1 MTKPLLST
9 AEKPTFPISLRDRLS
24 KPQLVLQLMVLP
36 AVLAML
42 IFNFLPML
50 GMFISFKETDLTNG
64 IFGGQWV
71 GFEHFQEIF
80 EDDRFWLAM
89 KNTVGMSI
97 VKLVFTFIAPILFA
111 LVMNEIRSSSYKKLV
126 QTISTLPHFLSYV
139 IVATLCLIFLDP
151 QGMVNHVLM
160 SLHVTKEPIGFMAD
174 AKWFWG
180 LGSMLDLWKETGWGA
195 IVFLAAITGV
205 NSEIYE
211 AAKIDGA
218 GRLRCIWHINLPAIR
233 STIMVMLILNIG
245 NLFYG
250 GSNFDQSYL
259 LGNMFNYD
267 RSYTLGY
274 YTLDNGLIQMRYSF
288 AAAADL
294 IISTLSLTLLLVT
307 NWTAKKINGSNIF

>member
-1 MTKPLLST
+1 MSKPLLT
-9 AEKPTFPISLRDRLS
+9 AAPRPSSPKSMKDRLS
-24 KPQLVLQLMVLP
+24 RPQVSLQLMVLP
-36 AVLAML
+36 AVLAMV

-50 GMFISFKETDLTNG
+50 GMMISFKETDMTDG

-71 GFEHFQEIF
+71 GFDNFKEIF
-80 EDDRFWLAM
+80 ADDRFWLAM
-89 KNTVGMSI
+89 RNTVGMSI
-97 VKLVFTFIAPILFA
+97 IKLVFTFTAPILFA
-111 LVMNEIRSSSYKKLV
+111 LIMNEIRSNAYKKLA

-151 QGMVNHVLM
+151 QGMVNHLLM
-160 SLHVTKEPIGFMAD
+160 SLHITKEPIEFMAE

-180 LGSMLDLWKETGWGA
+180 LGSALDLWKETGWGA

-205 NSEIYE
+205 NSEVYE
-211 AAKIDGA
+211 AARIDGA

-259 LGNMFNYD
+259 LGNMFNND

-294 IISTLSLTLLLVT
+294 IISTLSLTLLLAA
-307 NWTAKKINGSNIF
+307 NWTAKKMNGSNIF

>member
-1 MTKPLLST
+1 MNKPLMATDRRPGS
-9 AEKPTFPISLRDRLS
+9 ASLRGKLS
-24 KPQLVLQLMVLP
+24 SPQVILQLMVLP
-36 AVLAML
+36 AVLAMV
-42 IFNFLPML
+42 IFNFMPMF
-50 GMFISFKETDLTNG
+50 GMLIAFKETDLTDG
-64 IFGGQWV
+64 IFGGKWV
-71 GFEHFQEIF
+71 GFAHFKEIF
-80 EDDRFWLAM
+80 EDDRFWMAM
-89 KNTVGMSI
+89 HNTIGMSI
-97 VKLVFTFIAPILFA
+97 LKLVITFAAPILFA
-111 LVMNEIRSSSYKKLV
+111 LIMNEIRSNAYKKVV

-151 QGMVNHVLM
+151 QGIVNHVLM
-160 SLHVTKEPIGFMAD
+160 SLHLTKEPIEFMAE

-180 LGSMLDLWKETGWGA
+180 LGSALDLWKETGWGA

-205 NSEIYE
+205 NGEVYE
-211 AAKIDGA
+211 AARMDGA

-259 LGNMFNYD
+259 LGNMFNTD

-294 IISTLSLTLLLVT
+294 IISTLSLTLLLLT
-307 NWTAKKINGSNIF
+307 NWVAKKINGSNIF